1 MIKNNSAQVTQN
13 ASGCLAK
20 YAARMAGL
28 SFSETYT
35 ISKNNNVKSTQLKIP
50 EEKNLGPK
58 TTKQNRSRI
67 N

>member
-1 MIKNNSAQVTQN
+1 MIKNNNAQVTQK
-13 ASGCLAK
+13 AFGCFAK

-35 ISKNNNVKSTQLKIP
+35 ISKNNNAKSTQLKIP
-50 EEKNLGPK
+50 QEKNIRPK
-58 TTKQNRSRI
+58 TTEQNRGRI